1 MGQIYCRRMEENAL
15 DERRHAKYV
24 KGSIPVAE
32 MRREGVQPE
41 LVNCSKIL
49 APQPNTTVDG
59 SRKMTALIVVSMTKV
74 SF

>member
-1 MGQIYCRRMEENAL
+1 
-15 DERRHAKYV
+15 
-24 KGSIPVAE
+24 
-32 MRREGVQPE
+32 MRLEGVQPE
-41 LVNCSKIL
+41 LVNCSKSL